1 MSTLAI
7 SLVVFAAVFAGS
19 VAGTLLR
26 SRVPAHHLSNESKD
40 VIKLGI
46 GLVGTMTALVLG
58 LLISSAKGSFDAQ
71 STELTQAS
79 ANIVLLDRLLAH
91 YGPETAEIRQDL
103 RGMVVSLIDETWTVN
118 RDRPFQL
125 PAGSSRNEF
134 LFEKLQSLSPQND
147 SQRTLKSQA
156 LNMAVNFGQTRWLMF
171 EQGAV
176 SVSIPIVV
184 VMVFWLT
191 IIFIAWGLLTPP
203 NVTVLVTMFVVAL
216 SVSSAI
222 FLILELYSPY
232 GGLIQ
237 VPSAPLRAA
246 LAQLGR

>member
-1 MSTLAI
+1 MSPLAI
-7 SLVVFAAVFAGS
+7 SLVVFVIVFAGA

-26 SRVPAHHLSNESKD
+26 SRVPMHHLSDESKD

-58 LLISSAKGSFDAQ
+58 LLISSAKGSFDSQ

-79 ANIVLLDRLLAH
+79 ANIVLLDRVLAR
-91 YGPETAEIRQDL
+91 YGPETTEVRQNL
-103 RGMVVSLIDETWTVN
+103 RAVVVRLIDENWPE
-118 RDRPFQL
+118 DRRRPSQFS
-125 PAGSSRNEF
+125 AGSNSNEI
-134 LFEKLQSLSPQND
+134 LFEKIQSLSPLND
-147 SQRTLKSQA
+147 AQGALKSQA
-156 LNMAVNFGQTRWLMF
+156 LNIVLNLAQTRWLMF

-176 SVSIPIVV
+176 SVSTPMVV

-203 NVTVLVTMFVVAL
+203 NVTVIVTMLVVAL

-222 FLILELYSPY
+222 FLILEMYSPY

-246 LAQLGR
+246 LAQLGQ

>member
-1 MSTLAI
+1 MSPLSVSSVA
-7 SLVVFAAVFAGS
+7 FAVVFAGS

-26 SRVPAHHLSNESKD
+26 SRVPTHHLSNESKD

-71 STELTQAS
+71 STELTQVS
-79 ANIVLLDRLLAH
+79 ANIVLLDRVLAH
-91 YGPETAEIRQDL
+91 YGPETTEIRQDL
-103 RGMVVSLIDETWTVN
+103 RGVVVSLIDETWPE
-118 RDRPFQL
+118 DRHRPSQIL
-125 PAGSSRNEF
+125 AGSNRNEF
-134 LFEKLQSLSPQND
+134 LFEKLLSLSPQND
-147 SQRTLKSQA
+147 SQHTLKSQA
-156 LNMAVNFGQTRWLMF
+156 VNMVMNLWQTRWLMF

-176 SVSIPIVV
+176 SVSKPMVV
-184 VMVFWLT
+184 IMVFWLT

-203 NVTVLVTMFVVAL
+203 NVTVFVTMLVVAL

-222 FLILELYSPY
+222 FLILEMYSPY
-232 GGLIQ
+232 GGLIR
-237 VPSAPLRAA
+237 VSSAPLQAA

>member
-1 MSTLAI
+1 
-7 SLVVFAAVFAGS
+7 
-19 VAGTLLR
+19 
-26 SRVPAHHLSNESKD
+26 
-40 VIKLGI
+40 
-46 GLVGTMTALVLG
+46 
-58 LLISSAKGSFDAQ
+58 
-71 STELTQAS
+71 
-79 ANIVLLDRLLAH
+79 
-91 YGPETAEIRQDL
+91 
-103 RGMVVSLIDETWTVN
+103 
-118 RDRPFQL
+118 
-125 PAGSSRNEF
+125 
-134 LFEKLQSLSPQND
+134 
-147 SQRTLKSQA
+147 
-156 LNMAVNFGQTRWLMF
+156 MAVNLGQTRWLMF

>member
-1 MSTLAI
+1 MSPLTV
-7 SLVVFAAVFAGS
+7 SLVVFAVVFAGA

-26 SRVPAHHLSNESKD
+26 SRVQMHSLSDESKD

-58 LLISSAKGSFDAQ
+58 LLISSAKGSFDSQ

-79 ANIVLLDRLLAH
+79 ANIVLLDRVLAR
-91 YGPETAEIRQDL
+91 YGPETTEVRQIL
-103 RGMVVSLIDETWTVN
+103 RAVVVRLIDENWPEG
-118 RDRPFQL
+118 RQRPAQFST
-125 PAGSSRNEF
+125 GSNRNEI
-134 LFEKLQSLSPQND
+134 LFEKIQNLSPQND
-147 SQRTLKSQA
+147 LQGALKSQA
-156 LNMAVNFGQTRWLMF
+156 LNIVLNLAQTRWLMF

-176 SVSIPIVV
+176 SVSTPMVV

-203 NVTVLVTMFVVAL
+203 NPTVIVTMLVVAV

-222 FLILELYSPY
+222 FLILEMYSPY

-246 LAQLGR
+246 LAQLGQ